1 MKKSPVINSKT
12 ENYQPVSKAYDLLIE
27 DYSTYLTLEKSLSAA
42 TISAYND
49 DLQKLK
55 EYMTAQDIVPE
66 NITFENLESFLAD
79 IYDRGLN
86 RTSQARI
93 LSGIRGLFKFME
105 MEKRIA
111 VSPAE
116 LIEAPNPQRKLPEIL
131 SIDEIERTINSIDL
145 SLPEGHRNK
154 AIIEVLYGCGLRVSE
169 LVSLRISCYYPEKGF
184 VRIVGKGNKER
195 LVPIGSSATHA
206 ISNYLKQRDIAK
218 IKKDSEDILFLN
230 KNGGKLSR
238 VMILIIVKQLVAA
251 AGIEKTVSP
260 HTFRHSFATHLIE
273 GGANLRAIQEMLGHA
288 SITTTE
294 IYTHLDQTYLKEIIK
309 FHPRNF
315 SS

>member
-1 MKKSPVINSKT
+1 MKELSITDSKT
-12 ENYQPVSKAYDLLIE
+12 DDYSSLLKKYDLLIE
-27 DYSTYLTLEKSLSAA
+27 DYLTYLTLEKSLAAA
-42 TISAYND
+42 TILAYND

-55 EYMTAQDIVPE
+55 AFMIAQDIVPE
-66 NITFENLESFLAD
+66 NITSENIESFLAD

-93 LSGIRGLFKFME
+93 LSGIKGLFKFME
-105 MEKRIA
+105 MEKRIT

-116 LIEAPNPQRKLPEIL
+116 LIDAPNPQRKLPETL

-154 AIIEVLYGCGLRVSE
+154 AIVEVLYGCGLRVSE
-169 LVSLRISCYYPEKGF
+169 LVSLQISCYYPKKGF

-195 LVPIGSSATHA
+195 LTPIGASAIHA
-206 ISNYLKQRDIAK
+206 ISIYLKQRALMK

-238 VMILIIVKQLVAA
+238 TMILILVKQIVGA
-251 AGIEKTVSP
+251 AGVEKTVSP
-260 HTFRHSFATHLIE
+260 HTLRHSFATHLID
-273 GGANLRAIQEMLGHA
+273 GGADLRAVQEMLGHS

-294 IYTHLDQTYLKEIIK
+294 IYTHLNQAYLREIIK

-315 SS
+315 SK